1 MPVHRSITRINN
13 TENKYNALNLCCCI
27 CLFYIILS
35 IILSSSGVNE
45 TIIVCIILTTFSSGG
60 CIFYV
65 CVTQIEREI
74 ERDNHEINIET
85 DNIPAITAY
94 PIPENYTNHLTLD
107 AVVCQPDFSS

>member
-35 IILSSSGVNE
+35 TILSSSGVNE
-45 TIIVCIILTTFSSGG
+45 TIIVCIILTSACSGG

-74 ERDNHEINIET
+74 ERDNHVINTET
-85 DNIPAITAY
+85 DNIPTITAY
-94 PIPENYTNHLTLD
+94 PIPENYTNHITLD